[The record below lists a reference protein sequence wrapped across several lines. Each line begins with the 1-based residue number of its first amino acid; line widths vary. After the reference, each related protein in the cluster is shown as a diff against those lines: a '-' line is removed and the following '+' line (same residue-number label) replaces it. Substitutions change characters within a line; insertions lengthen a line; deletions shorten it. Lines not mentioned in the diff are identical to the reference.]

1 MTPLETLL
9 ARRGDAPTLEEF
21 GGEDRFFAQADE
33 LGTSRLWFRAAETLL
48 AAWSRLNSTD
58 RAASFIAEALTAE
71 NRPGVV
77 GDLLDRL
84 CDHPGYLRDHA
95 TTLNRIALRRAE
107 AHATALDAETA
118 GLFLEAALR
127 LALAGGAIK
136 RYGLLDVLT
145 DPQSPYAPIGYAR
158 QVVRAL
164 GVAYEQWRDSD
175 LTTALHAFLD
185 IPQLRSDAAFEL
197 AMCHLSDA
205 FNAADR
211 PSLLTQLT
219 TSRTRFTEAIDS
231 DEDRPDATAYRAAIN
246 AVLAFEA
253 NDNEALSSEAA
264 QVRRSTSEHA
274 LWLTGLRTGWRD
286 GRYDTEAAWYTLS
299 TDLEHAAA
307 HLDSPLPTWPSQT
320 IQHILA
326 AYTAHRSVRLT
337 PTGDASALQLLVAP
351 RIEDAFAA
359 REGLLLHVHALLADA
374 PPGWDRQ
381 AAEELRSAVES
392 RLGLPPEEP
401 EDGPG
406 KDGAADDLAAE
417 LGRQVLA
424 ALPPDTL
431 SGLHEQLTDTYSA
444 HIKTLPKAE
453 QDLFNEVIRG
463 LQPCPDFQSFSVRQH
478 FIRLVTATIRFLAN
492 RTNRGRDKHTK
503 KTAYLFAPKPG
514 DKLPLEIELQ
524 EDLHDYLDSACFE
537 VQMETIDRSG
547 GRADVLVIFPGF
559 SIVIECKRELRKAE
573 PEDLK
578 RYLWQTVAYQAAGV
592 TLGMLAVL
600 DLTPKPQWLP
610 NLRDNMWTE
619 HIPAPNS
626 RQLDR
631 WAVVMRVPGNRT
643 TPHDM
648 S

>member
-9 ARRGDAPTLEEF
+9 ARHGDAPTLEDF
-21 GGEDRFFAQADE
+21 GGEDQLWAQADE
-33 LGTSRLWFRAAETLL
+33 LATSRLWFRAAETLL
-48 AAWSRLNSTD
+48 AAWDRLSSPD
-58 RAASFIAEALTAE
+58 RAAAFIAEALTTE

-84 CDHPGYLRDHA
+84 CDHPGYLEHHA
-95 TTLNRIALRRAE
+95 ATLNRIALRRTE
-107 AHATALDAETA
+107 SHATALEAETA
-118 GLFLEAALR
+118 GLFLEVALR
-127 LALAGGAIK
+127 LALAGSAIK
-136 RYGLLDVLT
+136 RYGLLDILV
-145 DPQSPYAPIGYAR
+145 DPQAVSAPIGYAR

-164 GVAYEQWRDSD
+164 GAAYEQWRDAD
-175 LTTALHAFLD
+175 LTTALHAFTD
-185 IPQLRSDAAFEL
+185 IPNLRSDAAFEL

-219 TSRTRFTEAIDS
+219 TSRSHFNEAIGS

-253 NDNEALSSEAA
+253 GDNEALATEAA
-264 QVRRSTSEHA
+264 QLRRSTSEHT

-299 TDLEHAAA
+299 TDLEQAAT
-307 HLDSPLPTWPSQT
+307 HLSSPLPTWPSQT

-326 AYTAHRSVRLT
+326 VYTAHRSVRLT
-337 PTGDASALQLLVAP
+337 STGTASALQLLVAP
-351 RIEDAFAA
+351 RIEDAFAV
-359 REGLLLHVHALLADA
+359 REGLLLHVRALLADA
-374 PPGWDRQ
+374 PPNWDRH

-392 RLGLPPEEP
+392 RLGFQPEETTG
-401 EDGPG
+401 DGPG
-406 KDGAADDLAAE
+406 KDGAAGDLAAA

-424 ALPPDTL
+424 ALPPGAL
-431 SGLHEQLTDTYSA
+431 NGLHEQLTDSDPS
-444 HIKTLPKAE
+444 HIASLPKAE
-453 QDLFNEVIRG
+453 HDLFNTVVEG
-463 LQPCPDFQSFSVRQH
+463 LQHCPDFQSLPVRKH
-478 FIRLVTATIRFLAN
+478 FIRLITATIRFLAN

-514 DKLPLEIELQ
+514 EKLPLEIELQ

-537 VQMETIDRSG
+537 AQMETIDRSG
-547 GRADVLVIFPGF
+547 GRADILVLFPGF
-559 SIVIECKRELRKAE
+559 SIVIECKRELKKAE

-578 RYLWQTVAYQAAGV
+578 RYLGQTVAYQAAGV

-600 DLTPKPQWLP
+600 DLTPKPHWFP

-619 HIPAPNS
+619 HVPAPDA

-631 WAVVMRVPGNRT
+631 WAVVVRVPGNRT

-648 S
+648 